1 MAIAIGDAAPRIE
14 GATLDGPHV
23 LVFFKVT
30 CSTTQLATPAIE
42 RLAQAYPG
50 RVVGVGQ
57 DPAPALDGFAKE
69 YDLTLPLV
77 VDLAP
82 FVASDAYGI
91 DSAPTAIAIGADATV
106 LDVAESWDR
115 DAWNRLAA
123 VFAAEAGAPA
133 ATVSEA
139 GDGLPDFK
147 PG

>member
-1 MAIAIGDAAPRIE
+1 VAIAVGERAPRIE
-14 GATLDGPHV
+14 GSTPEGAHV

-42 RLAQAYPG
+42 RLAGAYPG

-57 DPAPALDGFAKE
+57 DPEPALAGFARD
-69 YDLTLPLV
+69 YGLTLPLV
-77 VDLAP
+77 PDLDP
-82 FVASDAYGI
+82 YEASDAYGI
-91 DSAPTAIAIGADATV
+91 VSAPTAVAVAADATV

-115 DAWNRLAA
+115 DAWNRLSNA
-123 VFAAEAGAPA
+123 FAAEIGATPA
-133 ATVSEA
+133 AVSED